1 MEYFQFFFINTDLP
15 KFPDDNSCPDSSVAR
30 LFNIVSYLYLIL
42 FFPAKA
48 SLTASRSAA
57 NSIYVVPLLQ
67 AEIDEMSGILQC
79 EETDYVTA
87 YSYFLEV
94 SFLVGAN

>member
-1 MEYFQFFFINTDLP
+1 MVFYVFSL
-15 KFPDDNSCPDSSVAR
+15 
-30 LFNIVSYLYLIL
+30 LIASL
-42 FFPAKA
+42 HLSIFSTAKA

-94 SFLVGAN
+94 CFDKLIVVFRCLPFVLCWVF

>member
-1 MEYFQFFFINTDLP
+1 MYFFYVI
-15 KFPDDNSCPDSSVAR
+15 SCVM
-30 LFNIVSYLYLIL
+30 YCT
-42 FFPAKA
+42 AKA

-67 AEIDEMSGILQC
+67 AEIDEMSGILHC
-79 EETDYVTA
+79 EEADYVTA

-94 SFLVGAN
+94 CEELNRLVVGG

>member
-1 MEYFQFFFINTDLP
+1 MFFLSTLFF
-15 KFPDDNSCPDSSVAR
+15 KEFPDDNSCPDSSVAR
-30 LFNIVSYLYLIL
+30 IFNIVSYLCLIL

-94 SFLVGAN
+94 SFL

>member
-1 MEYFQFFFINTDLP
+1 LFGV
-15 KFPDDNSCPDSSVAR
+15 KFVLVTWRALSS
-30 LFNIVSYLYLIL
+30 LTGPLHPPLL
-42 FFPAKA
+42 TAKA

-79 EETDYVTA
+79 EEADYVTA

-94 SFLVGAN
+94 SSQCQLYVCLSRCCV